1 MSLDRRELLQLL
13 AASPLPALI
22 GLPPAAIERA
32 VRATRESRALDQGA
46 YQPRFFTPVE
56 WRTVGVLA
64 DLIVPRDERSGSATD
79 AAVPEFIDY
88 VLAEWP
94 DNQTPVRGGLA
105 WLDRECRER
114 FGTPFVEC
122 SAGQQ
127 TQLLDLIA
135 YPKKAAPEMS
145 QGVAFFNRFRDLVL
159 SGFWSSKM
167 GVEDLKYMGNTFVE
181 EWRGCPEGVTRKI
194 GVKYGR

>member
-32 VRATRESRALDQGA
+32 VRATREAQAPDQAA

-79 AAVPEFIDY
+79 AAVPEFMDY

-105 WLDRECRER
+105 WLDHECRQR

-127 TQLLDLIA
+127 ADLLDRIA
-135 YPKKAAPEMS
+135 YPKRAAPEMS

-159 SGFWSSKM
+159 SGFWSSRM

-181 EWRGCPEGVTRKI
+181 EWKGCPEGVTRKI
-194 GVKYGR
+194 GVKY